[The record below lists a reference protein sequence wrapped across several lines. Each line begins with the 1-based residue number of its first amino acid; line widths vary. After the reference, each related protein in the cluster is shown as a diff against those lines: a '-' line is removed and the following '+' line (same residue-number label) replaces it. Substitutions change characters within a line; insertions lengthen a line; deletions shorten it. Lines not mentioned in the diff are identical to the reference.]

1 MSISNGNTY
10 SVNPSGPDIENFDPT
25 RDQLDFGDISVHGLI
40 LGKLADGSAAIVN
53 PWGTD
58 NYQRI
63 LDSNGNALRWD
74 QLTLD
79 NFAPVGNEHLRADIG
94 GVLSWELQ
102 VGQEAYWPN
111 AQRTI
116 YIRSH
121 EYGVQERIEN
131 FDPTTDKLNFLYLGT
146 RERISATD
154 TDEGLLIAVEPSGQ
168 SVLLAGVDSRDLIG
182 QNLEFHFDQI
192 EEDNLED
199 VFGFQAS
206 DLTLADRSLLLTPEA
221 PEGAT
226 TDGYQTRMGSL
237 VTSTGAVALEG
248 DMNNHLGGEQLGMG
262 HGEMD
267 HAGMGSSTMATSGS
281 LTLAASGSLYWG
293 GMGGTLTITNTGAE
307 AVENWSVTFD
317 TPHSNFQSWAG
328 DATVETLANGID
340 RVTLTPA
347 AWNSRIGAGESLEVS
362 FNAMSEGLPNSG
374 ALTNALFFASDQELV
389 VAPLEPSQ
397 DIGATEPEPSIV
409 PPAQPVQSE
418 PVGEEA
424 AGSELNSA
432 APPPN
437 GSLTLAASGSLYWGG
452 MGGTLTITNTGAEA
466 VENWSVT
473 FDTPHSNFQSW
484 AGDATVETLANGID
498 RVTLTPAAWN
508 SRIGAGESLE
518 VSFNAMSEGLPNS
531 GALTNALFFASG
543 EELVVEPSAPVEPV
557 GAAPAEEQ
565 LIAEEPLQRPISS
578 LSPPNGMR
586 VVGYFEEWGI
596 YSRDFQPSDIQ
607 AEQLT
612 HLNYSFFDVKANGDV
627 TLFDSYAAT
636 EKRFS
641 QDQQVERTFSR
652 DDWDSMDANQK
663 DNYLYNSDFVVSD
676 AGLGTVTVKAVPQ
689 DWNTPGALAGNLRQL
704 DLLKQLNP
712 ELKLGIALGGWTLSD
727 EFSLAVDSA
736 ADREAFTDSI
746 VQTLNTYDIFNVVDF
761 DWEYPGGGGLAGN
774 AASPQDGAN
783 FAATLELLRLK
794 LDDLSEQNGE
804 TYEISVATAGGADK
818 LASLNLEGINPYVD
832 FYNVMAYDF
841 HGGWESVT
849 GHQAALTGD
858 PGGFDVMNAIS
869 AFDNAGVDRSK
880 VVLGAP
886 AYTRAWGGVQA
897 GDSYGYQQGGEASLA
912 AGSFEAGNYDH
923 KDLITGIENGSYD
936 LIWDDDAKAAFA
948 YSNETLVWSSIETT
962 STIAGKAAYVQEAGL
977 GGMMFWALS
986 NDSQDEQSL
995 VAAASD
1001 ILLGGV
1007 APTEVMAQAPAFDAV
1022 TGGDGAFTISD
1033 FTGLA

>member
-1 MSISNGNTY
+1 MVSISGGVTY
-10 SVNPSGPDIENFDPT
+10 SVNPSGADIENFDPT
-25 RDQLDFGDISVHGLI
+25 RDKLDFGDTSVHGLI
-40 LGKLADGSAAIVN
+40 LGKLSDGSAIIVN

-58 NYQRI
+58 DYQRI

-74 QLTLD
+74 QLSLD

-102 VGQEAYWPN
+102 VGPEASWPSE
-111 AQRTI
+111 QRTV

-146 RERISATD
+146 RERLTATD

-168 SVLLAGVDSRDLIG
+168 SVLLAGVNSKELIG

-192 EEDNLED
+192 EEDNLET
-199 VFGFQAS
+199 VFGFEAS

-226 TDGYQTRMGSL
+226 TDGYQTRVGSL
-237 VTSTGAVALEG
+237 VTSTGAVALDAPVHNHTGAEHEG
-248 DMNNHLGGEQLGMG
+248 IEHGGMV
-262 HGEMD
+262 HGAM
-267 HAGMGSSTMATSGS
+267 SNSTMATSGS

-293 GMGGTLTITNTGAE
+293 GMGGTLTITNTGSE

-317 TPHSNFQSWAG
+317 TPHSNFQSWSG
-328 DATVETLANGID
+328 EVTVETLASGID

-347 AWNSRIGAGESLEVS
+347 SWNNRIGAGESLEVS
-362 FNAMSEGLPNSG
+362 FNAISEGLPNSG
-374 ALTNALFFASDQELV
+374 ALTS
-389 VAPLEPSQ
+389 S
-397 DIGATEPEPSIV
+397 
-409 PPAQPVQSE
+409 
-418 PVGEEA
+418 
-424 AGSELNSA
+424 
-432 APPPN
+432 
-437 GSLTLAASGSLYWGG
+437 
-452 MGGTLTITNTGAEA
+452 
-466 VENWSVT
+466 
-473 FDTPHSNFQSW
+473 
-484 AGDATVETLANGID
+484 
-498 RVTLTPAAWN
+498 
-508 SRIGAGESLE
+508 
-518 VSFNAMSEGLPNS
+518 
-531 GALTNALFFASG
+531 LFFASG
-543 EELVVEPSAPVEPV
+543 QELVLEPSTPAEPVETTPPEEQLVVEET
-557 GAAPAEEQ
+557 
-565 LIAEEPLQRPISS
+565 LQQPTVS
-578 LSPPNGMR
+578 LPQASDMR

-607 AEQLT
+607 ADQLT
-612 HLNYSFFDVKANGDV
+612 HLNYSFFDVKASGDV
-627 TLFDSYAAT
+627 ILFDSYAAT

-641 QDQQVERTFSR
+641 QDQQVKRTFSSG
-652 DDWDSMDANQK
+652 DWDTMDASQK
-663 DNYLYNSDFVVSD
+663 NNYLNNSNFVISD
-676 AGLGTVTVKAVPQ
+676 AGGTVTVQAVPQ

-704 DLLKQLNP
+704 ELLKQLNP
-712 ELKLGIALGGWTLSD
+712 ELRLGIALGGWTLSD

-736 ADREAFTDSI
+736 ADREAFTNSI
-746 VQTLNTYDIFNVVDF
+746 VDTLSNYDFFNVVDF

-774 AASPQDGAN
+774 AVNPQDGAN

-794 LDDLSEQNGE
+794 LNDLSLQTGE

-818 LASLNLEGINPYVD
+818 LANLNLDGIDPYVD

-858 PGGFDVMNAIS
+858 PGGFDIVNAVGV
-869 AFDNAGVDRSK
+869 FDNAGVDRDK

-897 GDSYGYQQGGEASLA
+897 GDSYGYQQNGDALLA

-923 KDLITGIENGSYD
+923 KDLITGIEDESYD

-948 YSNETLVWSSIETT
+948 YNNESLVWSSIETT
-962 STIAGKAAYVQEAGL
+962 ATIAGKAAYVQEAGL

-1007 APTEVMAQAPAFDAV
+1007 APEEVIAQAPTFDAV
-1022 TGGDGAFTISD
+1022 TGGDGAFTIAD

>member
-1 MSISNGNTY
+1 MVSISGGVTY
-10 SVNPSGPDIENFDPT
+10 SVNPSGADIENFDPT
-25 RDQLDFGDISVHGLI
+25 RDKLDFGDTSVHGLI
-40 LGKLADGSAAIVN
+40 LGKLSDGSAIIVN

-58 NYQRI
+58 DYQRI

-74 QLTLD
+74 QLSLD

-102 VGQEAYWPN
+102 VGPEASWPSE
-111 AQRTI
+111 QRTV

-146 RERISATD
+146 RERLTATD

-168 SVLLAGVDSRDLIG
+168 SVLLAGVNSKELIG

-192 EEDNLED
+192 EEDNLET
-199 VFGFQAS
+199 VFGFEAS

-226 TDGYQTRMGSL
+226 TDGYQTRVGSL
-237 VTSTGAVALEG
+237 VTSTGAVALDAPVHNHTGAEHEG
-248 DMNNHLGGEQLGMG
+248 IEHGGMV
-262 HGEMD
+262 HGAM
-267 HAGMGSSTMATSGS
+267 SNSTMATSGS

-293 GMGGTLTITNTGAE
+293 GMGGTLTITNTGSE

-317 TPHSNFQSWAG
+317 TPHSNFQSWSG
-328 DATVETLANGID
+328 EVTVETLASGID

-347 AWNSRIGAGESLEVS
+347 SWNNRIGAGESLEVS
-362 FNAMSEGLPNSG
+362 FNAISEGLPNSG
-374 ALTNALFFASDQELV
+374 ALTS
-389 VAPLEPSQ
+389 S
-397 DIGATEPEPSIV
+397 
-409 PPAQPVQSE
+409 
-418 PVGEEA
+418 
-424 AGSELNSA
+424 
-432 APPPN
+432 
-437 GSLTLAASGSLYWGG
+437 
-452 MGGTLTITNTGAEA
+452 
-466 VENWSVT
+466 
-473 FDTPHSNFQSW
+473 
-484 AGDATVETLANGID
+484 
-498 RVTLTPAAWN
+498 
-508 SRIGAGESLE
+508 
-518 VSFNAMSEGLPNS
+518 
-531 GALTNALFFASG
+531 LFFASG
-543 EELVVEPSAPVEPV
+543 QELVLEPSTPAEPVETTPPEEQLVVEET
-557 GAAPAEEQ
+557 
-565 LIAEEPLQRPISS
+565 LQQPTVS
-578 LSPPNGMR
+578 LPQASDMR

-607 AEQLT
+607 ADQLT
-612 HLNYSFFDVKANGDV
+612 HLNYSFFDVKASGDV
-627 TLFDSYAAT
+627 ILFDSYAAT

-641 QDQQVERTFSR
+641 QDQQVKRTFSSG
-652 DDWDSMDANQK
+652 DWDTMDASQK
-663 DNYLYNSDFVVSD
+663 NNYLNNSNFVISD
-676 AGLGTVTVKAVPQ
+676 AGGTVTVQAVPQ

-704 DLLKQLNP
+704 ELLKQLNP
-712 ELKLGIALGGWTLSD
+712 ELRLGIALGGWTLSD

-736 ADREAFTDSI
+736 ADREAFTNSI
-746 VQTLNTYDIFNVVDF
+746 VDTLSNYDFFNVVDF

-774 AASPQDGAN
+774 AVNPQDGAN

-794 LDDLSEQNGE
+794 LNDLSLQTGE

-818 LASLNLEGINPYVD
+818 LANLNLDGIDPYVD

-858 PGGFDVMNAIS
+858 PGGFDIVNAVGV
-869 AFDNAGVDRSK
+869 FDNAGVDRDK

-897 GDSYGYQQGGEASLA
+897 GDSYGYQQNGDALLA

-923 KDLITGIENGSYD
+923 KDLITGIEDESYD

-948 YSNETLVWSSIETT
+948 YNNESLVWSSIETT
-962 STIAGKAAYVQEAGL
+962 ATIAGKAAYVQEAGL

-1007 APTEVMAQAPAFDAV
+1007 APEEVIAQAPTFDAV
-1022 TGGDGAFTISD
+1022 TGGDGSFTIAD

>member
-58 NYQRI
+58 DYQRI

-154 TDEGLLIAVEPSGQ
+154 TDEGLLIAAEPSGQ
-168 SVLLAGVDSRDLIG
+168 SVLLAGVDSRELIG

-192 EEDNLED
+192 EEDNLEA

-206 DLTLADRSLLLTPEA
+206 DLTLVDRSLLLTPEA

-267 HAGMGSSTMATSGS
+267 HAGMGSSTMATS
-281 LTLAASGSLYWG
+281 
-293 GMGGTLTITNTGAE
+293 
-307 AVENWSVTFD
+307 
-317 TPHSNFQSWAG
+317 
-328 DATVETLANGID
+328 
-340 RVTLTPA
+340 
-347 AWNSRIGAGESLEVS
+347 
-362 FNAMSEGLPNSG
+362 
-374 ALTNALFFASDQELV
+374 
-389 VAPLEPSQ
+389 
-397 DIGATEPEPSIV
+397 
-409 PPAQPVQSE
+409 
-418 PVGEEA
+418 
-424 AGSELNSA
+424 
-432 APPPN
+432 

-746 VQTLNTYDIFNVVDF
+746 VQTLNTYDFFNVVDF

-794 LDDLSEQNGE
+794 LDDLSQQNGE

>member
-1 MSISNGNTY
+1 MVSISGGVTY
-10 SVNPSGPDIENFDPT
+10 SVNPSGADIENFDPT
-25 RDQLDFGDISVHGLI
+25 RDKLDFGDTSVHGLI
-40 LGKLADGSAAIVN
+40 LGKLSDGSAIIVN

-58 NYQRI
+58 DYQRI

-74 QLTLD
+74 QLSLD

-102 VGQEAYWPN
+102 VGPEASWPSE
-111 AQRTI
+111 QRTV

-146 RERISATD
+146 RERLTATD

-168 SVLLAGVDSRDLIG
+168 SVLLAGVNSKELIG

-192 EEDNLED
+192 EEDNLET
-199 VFGFQAS
+199 VFGFEAS
-206 DLTLADRSLLLTPEA
+206 DLTLADRSLFLTPEA

-226 TDGYQTRMGSL
+226 TDGYQTRVGSL
-237 VTSTGAVALEG
+237 VTSTGAVALDAHVHNHPGAEHEG
-248 DMNNHLGGEQLGMG
+248 IEHGGMV
-262 HGEMD
+262 HGAM
-267 HAGMGSSTMATSGS
+267 SNSTMATSGS

-293 GMGGTLTITNTGAE
+293 GMGGTLTITNTGSE

-317 TPHSNFQSWAG
+317 TPHSNFQSWSG
-328 DATVETLANGID
+328 EATVETLASGID

-347 AWNSRIGAGESLEVS
+347 AWNNRIGAGESLEVS
-362 FNAMSEGLPNSG
+362 FNAISEGLPNSG
-374 ALTNALFFASDQELV
+374 TLTSSLFFASGQELV
-389 VAPLEPSQ
+389 AAPLAP
-397 DIGATEPEPSIV
+397 V
-409 PPAQPVQSE
+409 QPVQSE
-418 PVGEEA
+418 PIEEITS
-424 AGSELNSA
+424 GVEINSA
-432 APPPN
+432 ARTSN
-437 GSLTLAASGSLYWGG
+437 GSLTLTASGSLYWGG
-452 MGGTLTITNTGAEA
+452 MGGTLTITNTGSEA

-484 AGDATVETLANGID
+484 SGEATVETLASGID

-508 SRIGAGESLE
+508 NRIGAGESLE
-518 VSFNAMSEGLPNS
+518 VSFNAISEGLPNS
-531 GALTNALFFASG
+531 GTLTSSLFFASG
-543 EELVVEPSAPVEPV
+543 QELVLEPSTPAEPVETTPPEEQLVVEET
-557 GAAPAEEQ
+557 
-565 LIAEEPLQRPISS
+565 LQRPTISLPQAS
-578 LSPPNGMR
+578 DMR

-607 AEQLT
+607 ADQLT
-612 HLNYSFFDVKANGDV
+612 HLNYSFFDVKASGDV

-641 QDQQVERTFSR
+641 QDQQVKRTFSSG
-652 DDWDSMDANQK
+652 DWATMDASQK
-663 DNYLYNSDFVVSD
+663 NNYLNNSNFVISD
-676 AGLGTVTVKAVPQ
+676 AGGTVTVQAVPQ

-704 DLLKQLNP
+704 ELLKQLNP
-712 ELKLGIALGGWTLSD
+712 ELRLGIALGGWTLSD

-736 ADREAFTDSI
+736 ADREAFTNSI
-746 VQTLNTYDIFNVVDF
+746 VDTLSNYDFFNVVDF

-774 AASPQDGAN
+774 AVNPQDGAN

-794 LDDLSEQNGE
+794 LNDLSLQTGE
-804 TYEISVATAGGADK
+804 TYEISVATAGGPDK
-818 LASLNLEGINPYVD
+818 LANLNLDGIDPYVD

-858 PGGFDVMNAIS
+858 PGGFDIVNAVGV
-869 AFDNAGVDRSK
+869 FDNAGVDRDK

-897 GDSYGYQQGGEASLA
+897 GDSYGYQQNGDALLA

-923 KDLITGIENGSYD
+923 KDLITGIEDESYD

-948 YSNETLVWSSIETT
+948 YNNESLVWSSIETT
-962 STIAGKAAYVQEAGL
+962 ATIAGKAAYVQEAGL

-986 NDSQDEQSL
+986 NDSQDRQSL

-1007 APTEVMAQAPAFDAV
+1007 APEEVIAQAPTFDAV
-1022 TGGDGAFTISD
+1022 TGGDGAFTIAD